1 MRRLDILV
9 RCFFRDSFWCD
20 SVNKTGKGLA
30 SLVLSWVVKY
40 KIKVWQLEKNHTVFP
55 SVHSFCCSVLGSP
68 VQSGGALKGSKTNLF
83 SPLSGGR
90 SVYYTRTVKPNCKNA
105 PIGSDRAF
113 GFRIDP
119 FDLFCL
125 NVAGCKATVREGEI
139 SFLFTC
145 SAETEKGGNKRIFV
159 FQAGACQ
166 TPDSL
171 SQLGSVCGSG
181 KGNLRSK
188 SFSSIKT
195 TSVNSDP
202 HLC

>member
-113 GFRIDP
+113 GFHIDP

-125 NVAGCKATVREGEI
+125 MSLGARLQYARGRFLFFLHVVRRQRKGEI
-139 SFLFTC
+139 RGFLSF
-145 SAETEKGGNKRIFV
+145 K
-159 FQAGACQ
+159 QAHVRPP
-166 TPDSL
+166 T
-171 SQLGSVCGSG
+171 VC
-181 KGNLRSK
+181 RS
-188 SFSSIKT
+188 
-195 TSVNSDP
+195 
-202 HLC
+202 

>member
-125 NVAGCKATVREGEI
+125 MSLGARLQYARGR
-139 SFLFTC
+139 FLFTC